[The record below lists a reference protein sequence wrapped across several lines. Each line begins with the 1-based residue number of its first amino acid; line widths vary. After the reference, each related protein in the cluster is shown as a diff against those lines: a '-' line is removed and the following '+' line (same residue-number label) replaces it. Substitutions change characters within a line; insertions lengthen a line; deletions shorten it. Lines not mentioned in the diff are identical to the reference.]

1 MSKPFEHNNFK
12 ITTIGEIY
20 DGYSSTDGYFLFQ
33 TLDYQPIVDD
43 EIDEAF
49 AQLWFREGRGA
60 GTSFCTSYR
69 IMRDGVLDDRAVVIV
84 QFGMDI

>member
-12 ITTIGEIY
+12 ITPIGEIY

-33 TLDYQPIVDD
+33 TLDYEPIVDD
-43 EIDEAF
+43 DIEAAF
-49 AQLWFREGRGA
+49 AHLWYREGRGA
-60 GTSFCTSYR
+60 GTSFCTYHKV
-69 IMRDGVLDDRAVVIV
+69 MRDGILHDRAVVVV